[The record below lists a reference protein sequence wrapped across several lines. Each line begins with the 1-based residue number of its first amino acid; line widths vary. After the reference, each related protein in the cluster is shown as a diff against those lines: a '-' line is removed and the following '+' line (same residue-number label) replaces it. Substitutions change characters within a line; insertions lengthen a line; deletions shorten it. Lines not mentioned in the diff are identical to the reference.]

1 MECWAVIDSLSDYLD
16 ASAQAEGEFNLIEDH
31 LVTCPGCQ
39 SVRLQLTEIRIAARE
54 LPLHTPSRQLWS
66 RVLNAV
72 ADEAPAA
79 ERPTR
84 EELLPLSW
92 WERLRARTFTFTVPQ
107 LAGASALTVAV
118 ILAGLIGLSR
128 INPMALGLNGAQ
140 TALLLDEDEIKAD
153 LDQRLSAING
163 RKANWEAPVREGF
176 DKHLTRTETSLND
189 CRQMLRHN
197 PHDKVHQQM
206 MRALYQEKRQLLE
219 DVERLKW

>member
-1 MECWAVIDSLSDYLD
+1 MECRAVLDSLSDYLD
-16 ASAQAEGEFNLIEDH
+16 ASAGASSEFHSIEAH

-39 SVRLQLTEIRIAARE
+39 SVRLQLTEISSAARE
-54 LPLHTPSRQLWS
+54 LPLHTPSRAMWI
-66 RVLNAV
+66 RVLNVV
-72 ADEAPAA
+72 AAEAPVA

-84 EELLPLSW
+84 EELPPLSW

-107 LAGASALTVAV
+107 LAGASALVVAV
-118 ILAGLIGLSR
+118 ILVGVIGLSR
-128 INPMALGLNGAQ
+128 INPMAIGLNGAQ

-153 LDQRLSAING
+153 LDQRLSAINE

-176 DKHLTRTETSLND
+176 DKHLIKIESSLSD